1 MSKEKKCPNCG
12 EMVDLDERFCP
23 ECGTEVPTEVLS
35 AMEPGDRP
43 LIGAGA
49 RTNVTGGISQTT
61 NTQNHVNTSNVDN
74 SSTVTNSS
82 TVNHN
87 TTYVV
92 NEKKKEFC
100 EVCGNPLEEK
110 HARCP
115 KCGKEIC
122 LDCKVKGKARCI
134 ECEKKA
140 MNEYRVAFQQL
151 LLTTNGS
158 IGVAGRQMMN
168 QKARELDLEDVKT
181 QIEKELME
189 MFKPTAKPVQPEVAP
204 MASTATA

>member
-23 ECGTEVPTEVLS
+23 ECGSEVPAEVQPV
-35 AMEPGDRP
+35 MEQGDKP

-74 SSTVTNSS
+74 SSTVTNTS

-87 TTYVV
+87 TTYVM

-122 LDCKVKGKARCI
+122 LDCKVKGKTRCI
-134 ECEKKA
+134 EC
-140 MNEYRVAFQQL
+140 
-151 LLTTNGS
+151 
-158 IGVAGRQMMN
+158 
-168 QKARELDLEDVKT
+168 
-181 QIEKELME
+181 
-189 MFKPTAKPVQPEVAP
+189 
-204 MASTATA
+204 